1 MFFSP
6 LLSGN
11 KGCACIIRDCN
22 YSFLVANAV
31 QKQLRG
37 GQLNRKHM
45 LMVASGS
52 AKGHKVHFITAQ
64 SRFKD
69 YQQTL

>member
-11 KGCACIIRDCN
+11 KGCACIIRECN

-31 QKQLRG
+31 LQKQVRS

-52 AKGHKVHFITAQ
+52 VRGHKVNFITTQ
-64 SRFKD
+64 SHFKD
-69 YQQTL
+69 YQ